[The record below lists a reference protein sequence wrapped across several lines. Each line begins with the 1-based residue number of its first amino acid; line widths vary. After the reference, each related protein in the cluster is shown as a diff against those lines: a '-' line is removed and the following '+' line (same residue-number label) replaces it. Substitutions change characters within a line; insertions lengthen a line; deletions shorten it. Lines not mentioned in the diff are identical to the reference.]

1 MAIDPWAR
9 ATGGEL
15 PFEELRSC
23 IRPAPDDFTTTIQ
36 LLIAETCWHL
46 HHQRAIEAIQSA
58 EKAVGIIRHN
68 WVFNLWTISAISLF
82 ARSLREHAESLEPT
96 RHRDRRVYWDR
107 SLRIARWA
115 VRGGRFLGID
125 YATALRELS
134 LSLAG
139 LGRIRTALR
148 YARKSCSVALRQ
160 NAKYE
165 YALALQACG
174 RLGERLGRPGSAQ
187 EIEQAQLLLDQFRA
201 LRQKAMAATWSK
213 GGT

>member
-1 MAIDPWAR
+1 
-9 ATGGEL
+9 
-15 PFEELRSC
+15 
-23 IRPAPDDFTTTIQ
+23 
-36 LLIAETCWHL
+36 
-46 HHQRAIEAIQSA
+46 
-58 EKAVGIIRHN
+58 
-68 WVFNLWTISAISLF
+68 
-82 ARSLREHAESLEPT
+82 
-96 RHRDRRVYWDR
+96 
-107 SLRIARWA
+107 